1 MFIGLRLSTIKRLF
15 QIRSMVFTLTG
26 ITPRINDLVNSIILS
41 VELDKLEEAFC
52 SSEDKLFER

>member
-1 MFIGLRLSTIKRLF
+1 MFNGLSLNAIKRLF

-26 ITPRINDLVNSIILS
+26 ITPRINDLINSIILS

-52 SSEDKLFER
+52 SSEDKIF